1 RGSGRSQRP
10 LIGDVLAH
18 VGYEVGPGCGG
29 ELKLGGGGS
38 LGVAYKHPSG
48 NPGCLHT
55 FRPAA
60 PAVRRGE
67 PVEVGAFLHQVSL
80 QSRSMS
86 SVEDSKSSAWAL
98 RYSNANL

>member
-1 RGSGRSQRP
+1 SACFFSAIRPRPRATRFPYTTLFRS
-10 LIGDVLAH
+10 
-18 VGYEVGPGCGG
+18 GG